1 MLTCNLAGGLGNQLF
16 QIFATIS
23 HAIDSKNSFYFFNA
37 ETLGGDGCTKRP
49 TYWTSFFAR
58 LKPFLVTTFPPLS
71 IVKESGFHFTKIPV
85 HYLADRNVCLHGYFQ
100 SYKYFEHN
108 YKTIC
113 KIIGIEQ
120 MQRQYVTQNT
130 NTISIHF
137 RRGDYKKVPDFHPLM
152 PYEYYEQSIEY
163 ILGKKFCK
171 QILYFCEDEDL
182 EDVSPMID
190 KLQIKFPDCVFER
203 APVIL
208 CDWEQM
214 MLMST
219 CQHNV
224 IANSS
229 FSWWAAYFNPSP
241 DKIVC
246 YPSIWFGEVA
256 GHDVRDLC
264 PDTWYQPLK
273 KVEPKPVYQP

>member
-23 HAIDSKNSFYFFNA
+23 HAIDSKNSFYFSNVDS
-37 ETLGGDGCTKRP
+37 LGGDGCTKRP
-49 TYWTSFFAR
+49 TYWNSFFAR
-58 LKPFLVTTFPPLS
+58 LKPFLVNSFPVLS
-71 IVKESGFHFTKIPV
+71 IVRESGFHYTKIPV
-85 HYLADRNVCLHGYFQ
+85 HYLVDRNVCLHGYYQ

-113 KIIGIEQ
+113 RIIGIDKMQLQ
-120 MQRQYVTQNT
+120 MQQQYVTQTT

-137 RRGDYKKVPDFHPLM
+137 RRGDYKKVPEFHPLM
-152 PYEYYEQSIEY
+152 PYEYYEKSIEY
-163 ILGKKFCK
+163 ILGRQDTCTCTR
-171 QILYFCEDEDL
+171 ILYFCEDEDL
-182 EDVSPMID
+182 EEVSPMID
-190 KLQIKFPDCVFER
+190 RLQIKFPSCEFVR
-203 APVIL
+203 APVLL

-219 CQHNV
+219 CNHNV

-246 YPSIWFGEVA
+246 YPSVWFGEVA

-264 PDTWYQPLK
+264 PDTWK
-273 KVEPKPVYQP
+273 KIKV

>member
-1 MLTCNLAGGLGNQLF
+1 MQL
-16 QIFATIS
+16 
-23 HAIDSKNSFYFFNA
+23 
-37 ETLGGDGCTKRP
+37 
-49 TYWTSFFAR
+49 
-58 LKPFLVTTFPPLS
+58 
-71 IVKESGFHFTKIPV
+71 
-85 HYLADRNVCLHGYFQ
+85 
-100 SYKYFEHN
+100 
-108 YKTIC
+108 
-113 KIIGIEQ
+113 Q
-120 MQRQYVTQNT
+120 MQQQYVTQNT

-152 PYEYYEQSIEY
+152 PYEYYEKSIEY
-163 ILGKKFCK
+163 ILGQTNVTCT

-182 EDVSPMID
+182 EEVCPMID
-190 KLQIKFPDCVFER
+190 QLQIKFPGCAFLR
-203 APVIL
+203 APVLL

-219 CQHNV
+219 CNHNV

-246 YPSIWFGEVA
+246 YPSVWFGKVA

-264 PDTWYQPLK
+264 PDTWK
-273 KVEPKPVYQP
+273 KIQV